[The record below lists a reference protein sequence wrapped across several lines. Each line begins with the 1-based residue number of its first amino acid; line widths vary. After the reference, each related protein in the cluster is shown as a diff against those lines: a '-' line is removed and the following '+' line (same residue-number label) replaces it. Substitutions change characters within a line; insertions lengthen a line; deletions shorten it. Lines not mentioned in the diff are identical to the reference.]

1 MSGKS
6 KTIAIITPILFSL
19 TLIIGILIGNSY
31 SKLSDKSLTLYPN
44 TDKLNA
50 VLSYIEEEYVDTIS
64 REELIEEAIP
74 EILKKLDP
82 HSIYIPKQDMSEMN
96 EPLEGNFDGIGIQFN
111 IQNDTIMVVNTIK
124 GGPSERMGIMAGD
137 RIVEVN
143 DKNVAGIK
151 IKSDDVVKK
160 LKGPSGSKVKVGIS
174 RKGVK
179 KVLNFN
185 IVRDKIPLESIDI
198 AYMLTKDIGY
208 IKINKFARTTYD
220 EFIKAVADLKAKGMK
235 KIVVDLRG
243 NSGGYMDAATNIID
257 EFLEKGKLIVYT
269 QGRSR
274 PINKTLA
281 SSRGALV
288 NDNVAILID
297 EWSASASE
305 IMAGAIQDND
315 RGVIIG
321 RRSFGKGLVQEPTY
335 FSDGSGLRLTIA
347 RYYTPTGRCIQKSY
361 KDGYDSYY
369 QDIGSR
375 YMNGEFSDTDS
386 IDFPDSLKFYTK
398 EGKVVYG
405 GGGIMPD
412 YFIPVDTQGV
422 TFYLTDVVNHGYIYS
437 YAFKYTDE
445 NREILN
451 KFKTYQQLDNYLDK
465 QDLLN
470 DFVEYAEKNGIKRN
484 DEEIAKSKKILLTH
498 LKAFIIRNI
507 FDDEG
512 FYPIIHRTDK
522 TIKKAIEVLNNK
534 N

>member
-50 VLSYIEEEYVDTIS
+50 VLSYIEEEYVDSVS

-111 IQNDTIMVVNTIK
+111 VQNDTIMVVNTIK
-124 GGPSERMGIMAGD
+124 GGPSERMGILAGD

-143 DKNVAGIK
+143 DEKVAGIN

-160 LKGPSGSKVKVGIS
+160 LKGKRGSKVKVGIK
-174 RKGVK
+174 RKSVK
-179 KVLNFN
+179 KVLDFN

-208 IKINKFARTTYD
+208 VKVNKFARTTYS
-220 EFIKAVADLKAKGMK
+220 EFINAVADLKVKGMK

-257 EFLEKGKLIVYT
+257 EFLEKGSLIVYT

-274 PINKTLA
+274 PVNKTKA
-281 SSRGALV
+281 SSRGSLL
-288 NDNVAILID
+288 NYNVAILID

-361 KDGYDSYY
+361 KDGYESYY

-375 YMNGEFSDTDS
+375 YMKGEFSATDS
-386 IDFPDSLKFYTK
+386 IDFPDSLKYYTK
-398 EGKVVYG
+398 AGKLVYG

-422 TFYLTDVVNHGYIYS
+422 TFYLTAVVNHGLVYS

-445 NREILN
+445 HRKTLN
-451 KFKTYQQLDNYLDK
+451 KLKTYQQLDKYLDK

-470 DFVEYAEKNGIKRN
+470 DFISYAEKHGVSRS
-484 DEEIAKSKKILLTH
+484 DEDIAKSKKILLTH
-498 LKAFIIRNI
+498 LKGFIIRNI

-512 FYPIIHRTDK
+512 FYPIIHRSDK
-522 TIKKAIEVLNNK
+522 TIKKSIVVLNK
-534 N
+534 EK